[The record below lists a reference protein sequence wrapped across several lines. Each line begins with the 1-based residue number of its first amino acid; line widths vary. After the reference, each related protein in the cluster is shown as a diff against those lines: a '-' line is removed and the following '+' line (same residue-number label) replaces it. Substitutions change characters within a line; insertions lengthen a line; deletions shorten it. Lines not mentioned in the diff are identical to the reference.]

1 MGGRYHHYNKGEL
14 FQEETKNQY
23 IYQSNEG
30 GARLE
35 LIHQ

>member
-14 FQEETKNQY
+14 FQEETKNQS

-30 GARLE
+30 GDQQE
-35 LIHQ
+35 IIHQ

>member
-1 MGGRYHHYNKGEL
+1 MGGRYLHYIKGEL

-30 GARLE
+30 GEHQE